1 MTFQGE
7 VLEIVDRFTY
17 LGSCIS
23 NDASVS
29 DEINARITKAR
40 LALSNSRHLWR
51 QKGVSL
57 ELKARVYNTTVRP
70 VLLYG
75 CETWLLRAEDLRRL
89 EVFDHRCLRSIAG
102 IGWHNRIS
110 NTQVRKRVF
119 GNKGE
124 SHSLANLTRVNK
136 LEWLGHVLRTPS
148 HRLARRA
155 LFARP
160 HHSWCRAAG
169 GQALTWQREMK
180 TVTKSLGSVGSVRL
194 PGWGPRD
201 PSDLWLHTL
210 SEMASNRNQWR
221 SCCYFLAKLS
231 D

>member
-1 MTFQGE
+1 LLFDAHEKAQETVDALPNIVKVYGVRFAPSKCKVMQLDYRANSSTLTVQGE

-17 LGSCIS
+17 LGSSIS

-40 LALSNSRHLWR
+40 LAFSNLRHLWR

-160 HHSWCRAAG
+160 HHSWRRPTE
-169 GQALTWQREMK
+169 GQALIWQQQ
-180 TVTKSLGSVGSVRL
+180 LI
-194 PGWGPRD
+194 
-201 PSDLWLHTL
+201 
-210 SEMASNRNQWR
+210 
-221 SCCYFLAKLS
+221 F
-231 D
+231 